1 MWKTKAVVAQKIEFW
16 ESFSRLLFNKE
27 SVFFS
32 SLEWRQK
39 AQCLKLTEK
48 VSFNIAS
55 EASYIY
61 VLNGEKLIKIAKNL
75 ILVSFRKPE
84 TCGQIVLPDRSV
96 LNRQKSFK
104 MSKLEIL
111 NATFWVFFGPD
122 FLPKWLILSRFLL
135 HVLNYFELWNFV

>member
-39 AQCLKLTEK
+39 AQFLKLTEK

-84 TCGQIVLPDRSV
+84 TCGQIVLPDRSI
-96 LNRQKSFK
+96 S
-104 MSKLEIL
+104 
-111 NATFWVFFGPD
+111 
-122 FLPKWLILSRFLL
+122 
-135 HVLNYFELWNFV
+135 

>member
-1 MWKTKAVVAQKIEFW
+1 MWKTKAAQKIEFW

-32 SLEWRQK
+32 SLEGRQK
-39 AQCLKLTEK
+39 AQFLKLTEK

-96 LNRQKSFK
+96 LKRQKSFK

-111 NATFWVFFGPD
+111 NATFWVFFVPD

>member
-1 MWKTKAVVAQKIEFW
+1 MWKTKAAQKIEFW

-32 SLEWRQK
+32 SLEGRIK
-39 AQCLKLTEK
+39 AQFLKLTEK

-96 LNRQKSFK
+96 LKRQKSFK

-111 NATFWVFFGPD
+111 NATFWVFFVPD